1 MKFKYEDL
9 EIWRLALELIRVV
22 YAILRKF
29 PTDEKYDLISQGKR
43 AVTSI
48 ALNIAEGSGRHTDKD
63 FSVFINRAITSL
75 QEVDAVLKIGIQLD
89 YIDQADYERVAPLI
103 EKEYFKLVAFE
114 KTLRKDSTRRR
125 CYTS

>member
-9 EIWRLALELIRVV
+9 EIWQLALKLIRIV
-22 YAILRKF
+22 YDILKKY
-29 PTDEKYDLISQGKR
+29 PADEKYDLISQGKR

-48 ALNIAEGSGRHTDKD
+48 ALNIAEGSGRHTDRD

-89 YIDQADYERVAPLI
+89 YINDSDYQCVAPLI
-103 EKEYFKLVAFE
+103 EKEYYKLVAFD
-114 KTLRKDSTRRR
+114 KTLRKDSTKRRR
-125 CYTS
+125 YTQ

>member
-9 EIWRLALELIRVV
+9 DIWRLALELISVV

-29 PTDEKYDLISQGKR
+29 PADEKYDLISQGKR

-75 QEVDAVLKIGIQLD
+75 QEVDAALKIGIQLD
-89 YIDQADYERVAPLI
+89 YIDHADYERVSPLI
-103 EKEYFKLVAFE
+103 EKEYFKLVAFD
-114 KTLRKDSTRRR
+114 KTLRTDSTKRRR
-125 CYTS
+125 YAK

>member
-125 CYTS
+125 RYTS